1 MLIGIIMRLEDEM
14 DFLELDWEVIWQKS
28 IKKGLKK
35 EKDWDSVAKDFGKW
49 LENDDYPDVL
59 LREMRLSSND
69 TVLDIGC
76 GEGTITR
83 KIAKKAKSVTGIDK
97 SELMLEEL
105 NKKAEEERID
115 NIKTIQM
122 DINDLSHETIGNYD
136 IVLASRCLNGIY
148 HIKKTLLTL
157 HEIANKYVYITV
169 FGSST
174 QKYKK
179 EKAEIAG
186 KPFKAGTDYS
196 VLFLLLKSLG
206 IEANILQLEC
216 ENLKE
221 YHDID
226 EAIERSVWR
235 LGELEEE
242 NKIALENYFKE
253 IFVKNERGNWVN
265 PKDKTDLVLI
275 WWKKEE

>member
-1 MLIGIIMRLEDEM
+1 MRMEDEINP
-14 DFLELDWEVIWQKS
+14 LELDWEYIWQKS
-28 IKKGLKK
+28 IKRGLKK
-35 EKDWDSVAKDFGKW
+35 EKNWDEIAKDYGKW
-49 LENDDYPDVL
+49 LENDDYPEVL
-59 LREMRLSSND
+59 LKEMKISDDD

-76 GEGTITR
+76 AEGTITR
-83 KIAKKAKSVTGIDK
+83 KIAKKAKAVTGIDK

-105 NKKAEEERID
+105 NKNAKDE
-115 NIKTIQM
+115 NITNINTIQM
-122 DINDLSHETIGNYD
+122 DINDLSHESIGDYD

-148 HIKKTLLTL
+148 NIKDTILALN
-157 HEIANKYVYITV
+157 EIANKYVYITV

-174 QKYKK
+174 NKYKK
-179 EKAEIAG
+179 EKAEIVG

-206 IEANILQLEC
+206 IEANVLQLEC

-221 YHDID
+221 YHTID

-235 LGELEEE
+235 LGDMEEE
-242 NKIALENYFKE
+242 NRIALENYFKD
-253 IFVKNERGNWVN
+253 IFVENERGNWVN

-275 WWKKEE
+275 WWKKDEEKN

>member
-1 MLIGIIMRLEDEM
+1 MEDGIDP
-14 DFLELDWEVIWQKS
+14 LELDWEYFWQKS
-28 IKKGLKK
+28 IKKGFKK
-35 EKDWDSVAKDFGKW
+35 EKDWDKIAKDYGKW

-59 LREMRLSSND
+59 LNEMRISSND

-105 NKKAEEERID
+105 NKKTNENNID
-115 NIKTIQM
+115 NIKTIQK
-122 DINDLSHETIGNYD
+122 DINDLTYESVGDYD

-148 HIKKTLLTL
+148 NIKDTLITL
-157 HEIANKYVYITV
+157 NEIANKYVYITV

-174 QKYKK
+174 HEYKK
-179 EKAEIAG
+179 EKAKIAG
-186 KPFKAGTDYS
+186 KPFKAGTDHM
-196 VLFLLLKSLG
+196 VLVMLLRSLG
-206 IEANILQLEC
+206 IEANVLQLEC
-216 ENLKE
+216 KNLKE
-221 YHDID
+221 YHSIE
-226 EAIERSVWR
+226 EAIERSIWR

-242 NKIALENYFKE
+242 NRIALENYFKD
-253 IFVKNERGNWVN
+253 IFVKNDRGNWVN

-275 WWKKEE
+275 WWKKE

>member
-1 MLIGIIMRLEDEM
+1 MRLEDGTKHS
-14 DFLELDWEVIWQKS
+14 DLDWECIWQKS
-28 IKKGLKK
+28 LKKGFKK
-35 EKDWDSVAKDFGKW
+35 EKDWDKIATEYGKW

-59 LREMRLSSND
+59 LNEMRISSND

-105 NKKAEEERID
+105 NKKSIENNID
-115 NIKTIQM
+115 NIKTIQK
-122 DINDLSHETIGNYD
+122 DINDLTYESVGDYD

-148 HIKKTLLTL
+148 NIKDTLITL
-157 HEIANKYVYITV
+157 NEIANKYVYITV

-174 QKYKK
+174 HEYKK
-179 EKAEIAG
+179 EKAKIAG
-186 KPFKAGTDYS
+186 KPFKAGTDHM
-196 VLFLLLKSLG
+196 VLVMLLRSLG
-206 IEANILQLEC
+206 IEANVLQLEC

-221 YHDID
+221 YHSIE
-226 EAIERSVWR
+226 EAIERSIWR

-242 NKIALENYFKE
+242 NRIALENYFKD
-253 IFVKNERGNWVN
+253 IFVKNDRGNWVN

>member
-1 MLIGIIMRLEDEM
+1 MRLEDEM
-14 DFLELDWEVIWQKS
+14 NLLELDWECIWQKS
-28 IKKGLKK
+28 LKKGFKK
-35 EKDWDSVAKDFGKW
+35 EKDWDKIATEYGKW

-59 LREMRLSSND
+59 LNEMRISSND

-97 SELMLEEL
+97 SELMLKEL
-105 NKKAEEERID
+105 NRKIANEGLS
-115 NIKTIQM
+115 NVKTIQK
-122 DINDLSHETIGNYD
+122 DINDLTYESIGDYD

-148 HIKKTLLTL
+148 NIKDTLITL
-157 HEIANKYVYITV
+157 NEIANKYVYITV

-174 QKYKK
+174 HKYKK

-186 KPFKAGTDYS
+186 KPFKAGTDHM
-196 VLFLLLKSLG
+196 VLVMLLRSLG
-206 IEANILQLEC
+206 IEANVLQLEC

-221 YHDID
+221 YHSID
-226 EAIERSVWR
+226 EAIDRSIWR
-235 LGELEEE
+235 LGDLEEE
-242 NKIALENYFKE
+242 NRIALENYFKE
-253 IFVKNERGNWVN
+253 IFIKNERGNWVN

-275 WWKKEE
+275 WWKKEENKIIE